1 MMKPA
6 PVKVRKRA
14 TGREAGADEVFM
26 VRFAFVLTGLVA
38 AIGVYQTIAWLAG

>member
-6 PVKVRKRA
+6 PVKLRRPAAGRK
-14 TGREAGADEVFM
+14 EGADEVFM
-26 VRFAFVLTGLVA
+26 VRFAFGLTGLVA